1 MRLYASYIKQIIIK
15 IMNLIKFKKICW
27 GWHIV
32 IFNKGFI
39 IRETLGFNKLYEDV
53 KIIIPHINIFGY
65 TISLK

>member
-1 MRLYASYIKQIIIK
+1 
-15 IMNLIKFKKICW
+15 MNLIKFKKICW